1 MSGYDV
7 AVIGGGHN
15 GLVAAGLLAG
25 AGRRVVVLERRDRV
39 GGVAELFPT
48 AGRLRQS
55 VIDSL
60 RLRDHGLELVRPDV
74 RMIALRDGQAPLVFH
89 ADAGRTAK
97 GLRSLSAA
105 DADAYPRYDQH
116 VRALSGF
123 LARLNRMTPPR
134 LDRPAAGDLVGGIRL
149 GKAFRDLGPRTAR
162 ELTRALPM
170 AVADFVGEWFES
182 DALRGALAAR
192 GTLATAM
199 GPWSAGTALVLLNDM
214 AEGGGGPAGETA
226 LVRGGPPALAGAL
239 RRAAE
244 AAGAE
249 IRTGEAVASIV
260 SADGAVMGVEL
271 ASGERVEAQA
281 VASAID
287 PRTTLLDLVDP
298 MAAGPRLRWRA
309 GNIRAAGHVAVVE
322 LELSAPPAFDGV
334 DDPALLAGR
343 IVVARGLDELER
355 AFDAS
360 KYGGASER
368 PQIEAVITP
377 PAGGGAG
384 HRLHALVQWVSADIE
399 PAAAGDLLVGELERH
414 APGIGGLVTGVTART
429 PSRLAEEY
437 GLPGGHLLH
446 AEPAL
451 DQFFAWRPVL
461 GMARYRLP
469 LRGLY
474 LCGSGAHP
482 GGGVTG
488 GPGENAA
495 REIARSSA

>member
-1 MSGYDV
+1 
-7 AVIGGGHN
+7 
-15 GLVAAGLLAG
+15 
-25 AGRRVVVLERRDRV
+25 
-39 GGVAELFPT
+39 
-48 AGRLRQS
+48 
-55 VIDSL
+55 
-60 RLRDHGLELVRPDV
+60 
-74 RMIALRDGQAPLVFH
+74 
-89 ADAGRTAK
+89 
-97 GLRSLSAA
+97 
-105 DADAYPRYDQH
+105 
-116 VRALSGF
+116 
-123 LARLNRMTPPR
+123 
-134 LDRPAAGDLVGGIRL
+134 
-149 GKAFRDLGPRTAR
+149 
-162 ELTRALPM
+162 
-170 AVADFVGEWFES
+170 
-182 DALRGALAAR
+182 
-192 GTLATAM
+192 M

-214 AEGGGGPAGETA
+214 AEGDGGPAGETA
-226 LVRGGPPALAGAL
+226 LVRGGPQALTGAL

-260 SADGAVMGVEL
+260 SADGAVTGVEL

-322 LELSAPPAFDGV
+322 LELSAPAAFDGV

-384 HRLHALVQWVSADIE
+384 HRLHALVQWVPADIE